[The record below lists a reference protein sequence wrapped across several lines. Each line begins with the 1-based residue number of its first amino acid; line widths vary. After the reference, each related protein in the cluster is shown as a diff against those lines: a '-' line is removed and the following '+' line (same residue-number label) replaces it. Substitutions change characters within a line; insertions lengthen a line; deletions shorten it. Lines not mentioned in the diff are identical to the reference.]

1 MGVQHRGV
9 RQPACRCVADDRRGF
24 FFSDDGYL
32 EGIQDSDY
40 GEEEDEDGRTE
51 IIYSVSEVGDMV
63 DFLKQFPFITMEYY
77 KWGLSVPMIRIMT
90 ADNTRVRYLSE
101 KQAEERKKR
110 KGMKKINGKED
121 MTDLGIPMLGF
132 EDDSQSN
139 VEQ

>member
-1 MGVQHRGV
+1 
-9 RQPACRCVADDRRGF
+9 
-24 FFSDDGYL
+24 
-32 EGIQDSDY
+32 
-40 GEEEDEDGRTE
+40 
-51 IIYSVSEVGDMV
+51 MV
-63 DFLKQFPFITMEYY
+63 DFLKQFPFITMEDY